1 MATKKRM
8 TEADYKAQ
16 YMAEWKIILS
26 DFDWG
31 HPDALNAFLSIKER
45 QFDLKS
51 YKRALSLRAKYETP
65 EYKQEEADFFDSL

>member
-16 YMAEWKIILS
+16 YMAEWSESL
-26 DFDWG
+26 DFLRDY
-31 HPDALNAFLSIKER
+31 PDAANAVLSIKES

-51 YKRALSLRAKYETP
+51 YKRQLKRRAYRETE
-65 EYKQEEADFFDSL
+65 EYKQEARAFLENL